1 MVAKLTVIFFILLSL
16 MVGTFLVLL
25 PWLNTSRFSDWGDNY
40 FLAVL
45 ARETGW
51 TVLQNAVSSGWVRG
65 AVTGLGI
72 LNLLMAFWEIA
83 NFNRGVKRLE
93 MENRGI
99 VPDKKFENNF

>member
-1 MVAKLTVIFFILLSL
+1 MVARLTVIFFILLCL

-45 ARETGW
+45 AQKTGW
-51 TVLQNAVSSGWVRG
+51 TFLQNAVSSGWVRG

-83 NFNRGVKRLE
+83 NFSRGVKKLE
-93 MENRGI
+93 MENKGI
-99 VPDKKFENNF
+99 VSGENLKNNS